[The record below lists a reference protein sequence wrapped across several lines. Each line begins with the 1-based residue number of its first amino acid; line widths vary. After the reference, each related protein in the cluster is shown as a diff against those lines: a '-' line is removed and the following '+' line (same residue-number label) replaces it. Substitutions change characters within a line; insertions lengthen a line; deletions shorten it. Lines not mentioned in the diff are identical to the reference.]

1 MDEILAG
8 HEDDEARILSVIHSR
23 CKNKDKIMDAIRGS
37 SFSPDQRFKIT
48 DIRSHMDEL
57 EQHRK
62 HVFTQIITN
71 LCDDMED
78 TVLLTSIPGISV
90 TSAVLIVSEIG
101 MNMDFW
107 KDGRNLTAWA
117 GLTPRND
124 QSHGKKKSTRITKAG
139 TYLKPLLVQSALAA
153 IKQKNGYFT
162 RKYNRIKRRRGHKKA
177 ILAIARMILISAY
190 NVLKKK
196 EAFHPTDYED
206 VMNPNKKAK
215 KVSEQD
221 AIRTLESLGYN
232 IDQITRTITPVS
244 SPVVLHLTT

>member
-1 MDEILAG
+1 M
-8 HEDDEARILSVIHSR
+8 
-23 CKNKDKIMDAIRGS
+23 
-37 SFSPDQRFKIT
+37 
-48 DIRSHMDEL
+48 
-57 EQHRK
+57 
-62 HVFTQIITN
+62 
-71 LCDDMED
+71 
-78 TVLLTSIPGISV
+78 
-90 TSAVLIVSEIG
+90 
-101 MNMDFW
+101 
-107 KDGRNLTAWA
+107 A

-196 EAFHPTDYED
+196 EEFHPSDYDD
-206 VMNPNKKAK
+206 VMNPTKKAK

-221 AIRTLESLGYN
+221 AIRTLESLGYT

-244 SPVVLHLTT
+244 SPVVLHPTT